1 LGVFGERAKISDRG
15 YYMVPEFRPVM
26 LINGLE
32 GVSKVV
38 FTAEAERRRE
48 FDNQLFTPQR
58 LSVSAVK

>member
-48 FDNQLFTPQR
+48 FDNQLFTP
-58 LSVSAVK
+58 